1 MATNEGTL
9 VGLEEEKQFQFNYRK
24 RINGLKL
31 IRRGNE
37 RRAIVRRRVRQK
49 IKPFDKNLYE
59 KLMKGNLSE
68 RDIQCDFWYY
78 PEGRGNIL
86 PYLSGITVS
95 YFASLK
101 GVYFCKH
108 LRDHHRDYRWLA
120 VTFFPKKNTPC
131 IGKMIKEVNC
141 SLKKV
146 SSSHLVK
153 FRTFKTCFDVSAF
166 LIVYPK
172 AMQVMFTT
180 LSSSETQASFT
191 RTRLPI
197 ETVS

>member
-1 MATNEGTL
+1 MARNEETL
-9 VGLEEEKQFQFNYRK
+9 VDLEEEKQFLFNYRK
-24 RINGLKL
+24 TIGRFKF

-59 KLMKGNLSE
+59 KLMKGEISE

-78 PEGRGNIL
+78 PEGKGNIL

-108 LRDHHRDYRWLA
+108 LRDHRKDCRWLA
-120 VTFFPKKNTPC
+120 ITFFPKKIPH
-131 IGKMIKEVNC
+131 
-141 SLKKV
+141 V
-146 SSSHLVK
+146 SEK
-153 FRTFKTCFDVSAF
+153 
-166 LIVYPK
+166 
-172 AMQVMFTT
+172 
-180 LSSSETQASFT
+180 
-191 RTRLPI
+191 
-197 ETVS
+197 